1 MYLNSHLQTSEMK
14 PHVLAREDQ
23 KLEVEPEVAGKDG
36 SSACLEE
43 EMNNISSLGSAGS
56 SSDNCLLSF
65 GITFLLSRQAY
76 LLYFCFTGM
85 FVTLQLHPEPM
96 V

>member
-1 MYLNSHLQTSEMK
+1 MK

-56 SSDNCLLSF
+56 SSDNCIQMEETNDKIISFIHRALLSENMTH
-65 GITFLLSRQAY
+65 ILNQILS
-76 LLYFCFTGM
+76 
-85 FVTLQLHPEPM
+85 
-96 V
+96 